1 MLRSCVVSG
10 RGFIRITGLGED
22 HNFATTSR
30 SHRGALLPQS
40 DSRNYNKIY
49 TSETTEEETAWKRS
63 ELVGAGEKK
72 QKTKRVYIFESYLR
86 ESVATSA
93 ADYFISCDAN
103 FSNYRS

>member
-22 HNFATTSR
+22 HNFATTTR
-30 SHRGALLPQS
+30 SHRGALLSQS

-49 TSETTEEETAWKRS
+49 TSETTKEETAWKRS
-63 ELVGAGEKK
+63 ELFGAGEE

-103 FSNYRS
+103 FSKYRS